1 MKPNEIASKRFDK
14 AMSGYRV
21 DEVDAF
27 LASVAQEMAL
37 LLEEQEELEQKID
50 FLADKLEEYKR
61 DEDSLKSAVFEAQ
74 KLGSSLVRDAKAKA
88 ERIVQEANEKAHF
101 ITTDAST
108 RADAKL
114 NECNRRCEEIA
125 REHEDELAQ
134 QTELFERLK
143 TEVSQFK
150 RRMMDTYREHI
161 ELLSQ
166 LPEYVAA
173 EHAQAAAAA
182 KAQEEQAKEALED
195 SYEAFDETY
204 AEVDE
209 PETETYDAYEENA
222 YEPENESYEA
232 VAEDEEFEEEQISEE
247 EPEADYADEML
258 QDTVPIPSLT
268 PEPQLSEVPT
278 PRENRRGALKFG
290 ENYDIRND
298 SERPSRGKRRK

>member
-27 LASVAQEMAL
+27 LASVAQEFAL

-114 NECNRRCEEIA
+114 NDCNRRCEEIA

-134 QTELFERLK
+134 QAELFERLK

-173 EHAQAAAAA
+173 EHAAA
-182 KAQEEQAKEALED
+182 KAQEEQPEEAPE
-195 SYEAFDETY
+195 ETFETFEETY
-204 AEVDE
+204 DEVAE
-209 PETETYDAYEENA
+209 PETEAYDAYEEEA
-222 YEPENESYEA
+222 YEAELESYEA
-232 VAEDEEFEEEQISEE
+232 QSEESFEEEPVSEE
-247 EPEADYADEML
+247 EPEADYAEAIL
-258 QDTVPIPSLT
+258 QDTVPIPPLA

-290 ENYDIRND
+290 EDYDIRND
-298 SERPSRGKRRK
+298 SERPSRGKRRR